1 MFVKMP
7 KPEFEIVNRTYSW
20 PLGVLK
26 KKKTKTGHTDH
37 CATLVYLWA
46 WVMVLFQ
53 PSYKEH

>member
-1 MFVKMP
+1 MKMP

-46 WVMVLFQ
+46 WVMVLVQ